1 MKKPSSLLVLVFLI
15 LTPNVFLVLQ
25 RPVTARPLYTDS
37 RWVVDGSGQRV
48 KLACVNWAS
57 HLEPMVAE
65 GLSKQPL
72 DVISKQ
78 IISMGFNCVRLTWSL
93 FMVTN
98 DSFASLTIRQSFQK
112 LGLLDSISGIKLN
125 NPSLLDLPL
134 IQAYQVVVSNLAD
147 NNVMV
152 ILDNHISE
160 PGWCCSNSDDNGFF
174 GDRYFDPDLWIK
186 GLTTIAT
193 IFNGT
198 NKVVGMSLRNE
209 LRGPK
214 QNAEDW
220 YRYMQKAAE
229 AVHTANPDVLVI
241 LSGLSYDKDLTFLS
255 KQPVNLSFKGKLVF
269 EVHWYAFSDGE
280 AWVRGNPNQVCASV
294 VDNLM
299 RNAGFL
305 QKQGWPLFVS
315 EFGVDQ
321 RGTNVND
328 NRYLNCFI
336 GVAAEL
342 DWDWALWTLV
352 GSYYLRQGVV
362 GMEET
367 YGMLDSGWTSI
378 RNSNF
383 LQRLS
388 TLQIPLQGLGVSNLK
403 PYKIILHT
411 LTGLCVHRN
420 PITKSLSLGS
430 CAESEAWDYT
440 PEKILMVK
448 GTYDCLQA
456 DGVGKPA
463 KLGSLCTD
471 TNSKWEPIS
480 ESKMH
485 FSTKLSNGRTV
496 CLDVDSNNAFLTN
509 PCKCLSGDH
518 LCDPGSQWFKI
529 VNSTRI
535 RSQPQPDYVFQVRRT
550 KFNWRSVMKLKLRK
564 EGAVNEDMS

>member
-1 MKKPSSLLVLVFLI
+1 MKKPSALLVLAFLI
-15 LTPNVFLVLQ
+15 LTPNVLLVLQ
-25 RPVTARPLYTDS
+25 RPVTARPLYTNS
-37 RWVVDGSGQRV
+37 RWIVDESGQRV
-48 KLACVNWAS
+48 KLACVNWVS

-65 GLSKQPL
+65 GLTKQPL
-72 DVISKQ
+72 DVISKR
-78 IISMGFNCVRLTWSL
+78 IISMGFNCVRLTWPL
-93 FMVTN
+93 FMVTD
-98 DSFASLTIRQSFQK
+98 DSLSSLSVRQSFER
-112 LGLLDSISGIKLN
+112 LGLFDSVAGIELN
-125 NPSLLDLPL
+125 NPDLLDLPI

-147 NNVMV
+147 NSVMV
-152 ILDNHISE
+152 ILDNHLSK

-174 GDRYFDPDLWIK
+174 GDRYFDPDLWLK

-193 IFNGT
+193 MFNGT

-209 LRGPK
+209 LRGRK
-214 QNAEDW
+214 QNAKDW
-220 YRYMQKAAE
+220 YRYMQGAAE
-229 AVHTANPDVLVI
+229 AVHKANPDVLVI
-241 LSGLSYDKDLTFLS
+241 LSGLNYDLDLTFLH
-255 KQPVNLSFKGKLVF
+255 KRQVKLSFEKKLVF
-269 EVHWYAFSDGE
+269 EVHWYSFSDGGD
-280 AWVRGNPNQVCASV
+280 AWSRGNPNEVCARV
-294 VDNLM
+294 VKNMM

-305 QKQGWPLFVS
+305 LKQGWPLFVS
-315 EFGVDQ
+315 EFGGDQ

-328 NRYLNCFI
+328 NRYFDCFF
-336 GVAAEL
+336 GVAVEL

-352 GSYYLRQGVV
+352 GSYDLREGVV
-362 GMEET
+362 GMEEF
-367 YGMLDSGWTSI
+367 YGMLDWGWTGI

-388 TLQIPLQGLGVSNLK
+388 TIQIPLQGPGVSNLM

-411 LTGLCVHRN
+411 STGLCVHRN

-480 ESKMH
+480 DSKMH
-485 FSTKLSNGRTV
+485 FSTKLFNRRTV

-518 LCDPGSQWFKI
+518 LCNPGSQWFKI

-535 RSQPQPDYVFQVRRT
+535 RSSTTARLRLPSDKDQVQLQIS
-550 KFNWRSVMKLKLRK
+550 NGAHIEEGRS
-564 EGAVNEDMS
+564 SQ